1 MHKMIQRCAI
11 LLLLFVP
18 AVVGGQ
24 ERGSSNSR
32 VVAQADTTSIH
43 VPLTLAQQ
51 DAGTASSSIDTH
63 DLSKKLG
70 GAAVLAL
77 IVLVVILAVRGKKA
91 K

>member
-1 MHKMIQRCAI
+1 MIQRYAI

-32 VVAQADTTSIH
+32 IVAQADTTSIH

-51 DAGTASSSIDTH
+51 DAGTAANSIDTH

>member
-1 MHKMIQRCAI
+1 MIQRYAI

-32 VVAQADTTSIH
+32 IVAQADTTSIH

-51 DAGTASSSIDTH
+51 DAGDCV
-63 DLSKKLG
+63 KLDRYARPVEETRRRG
-70 GAAVLAL
+70 GVGLDRA
-77 IVLVVILAVRGKKA
+77 RRYPGGTR
-91 K
+91 